1 MRACW
6 RSWRGSARPSSPALR
21 TSSSHRWSVWGH
33 GSLPVPPGS
42 LPGLEQR
49 GGLGWSLDPSTRVQF
64 PHIQGLFSLSHQVR
78 ERRCPST
85 QRAGGEQT
93 WLWIPSSPRRTE
105 KGGKEPA
112 SDSQKG
118 NVDKGVGGWKRT
130 IPTRQLSPHPHI
142 PSVPAQGGLG
152 KLLAWAGPP
161 LPCLACTPFHRRGLC
176 AELMHTGAEAETP
189 PREKGCRRGAAGRG
203 LTQ

>member
-64 PHIQGLFSLSHQVR
+64 PHVQGLFSLSHQVR

-118 NVDKGVGGWKRT
+118 NVDKGVGGWKRWVGVCNW
-130 IPTRQLSPHPHI
+130 PPWGQKKFKREQLPFWDQRLE
-142 PSVPAQGGLG
+142 PSLPFSLWSSS
-152 KLLAWAGPP
+152 LLCLCFP
-161 LPCLACTPFHRRGLC
+161 LLL
-176 AELMHTGAEAETP
+176 L
-189 PREKGCRRGAAGRG
+189 
-203 LTQ
+203 